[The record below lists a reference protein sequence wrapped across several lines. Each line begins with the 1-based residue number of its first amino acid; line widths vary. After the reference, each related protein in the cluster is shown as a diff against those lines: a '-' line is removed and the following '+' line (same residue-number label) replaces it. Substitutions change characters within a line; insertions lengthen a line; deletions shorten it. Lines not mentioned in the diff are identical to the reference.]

1 MPRQLTEI
9 KNFIQ
14 GTIYNADERDIGV
27 EFNQWNQPE
36 VNKVTFQSTLPRV
49 FFGGDY

>member
-27 EFNQWNQPE
+27 DSNVISLNVDPI
-36 VNKVTFQSTLPRV
+36 S
-49 FFGGDY
+49 